1 MSSFFWSSSFQ
12 CSVDLDVVTGRRLFV
27 LYMCVYV
34 CIERSCFKG
43 SQELMGCRTPNYWR
57 LVFQLIFQ
65 FDLIHAPYSWN
76 PMLYQLLCF
85 IMFQQCLVLLSVY
98 LRCLDFSRCF
108 VIHVLRV
115 FVDLT
120 MTLPLPPSVTPP

>member
-43 SQELMGCRTPNYWR
+43 SQELMGCRTPNYWH

-76 PMLYQLLCF
+76 PMLESDVPAMPRAF
-85 IMFQQCLVLLSVY
+85 VGLSALFRLFPLFCY
-98 LRCLDFSRCF
+98 PRFEDFR
-108 VIHVLRV
+108 
-115 FVDLT
+115 
-120 MTLPLPPSVTPP
+120 